1 MSDFWGIPYD
11 RFYTKNVKRTSH
23 CPAGDIFINLI
34 DMDKEGVVPDNANIL
49 AFFSG
54 PHAWTAT
61 IFKKVSNV
69 KN

>member
-1 MSDFWGIPYD
+1 
-11 RFYTKNVKRTSH
+11 
-23 CPAGDIFINLI
+23 
-34 DMDKEGVVPDNANIL
+34 MDKEGVVPDNANIL